1 MDHYLVFGHPVRH
14 SKSPFIHTLF
24 ARQTQQE
31 LEYGLAEPA
40 VDQFAAALHDFFVQ
54 GGKGC
59 NVTVPFKEQA
69 FALVNQLSPRAKRAG
84 AVNTIKLTDDGVLL
98 GDNTDGAGLVADLKS
113 HGVSLAGCRILL
125 LGAGGAARGALAP
138 LLAEQP
144 RELVIANRTHAR
156 AEQLA
161 AEFSDLGTVTAQTY
175 EQLSGSFD
183 LVINSTSA
191 SLQGELPPLSPALIH
206 ADIAIYDMMYGAT
219 DTPFIAWARQQ
230 GARHTMDGLGMLVE
244 QAAEAFTV
252 WRGIRPGTKQ
262 VLRELKRN
270 LGIL

>member
-1 MDHYLVFGHPVRH
+1 MDRYLVFGHPVRH

-24 ARQTQQE
+24 ARQTQQA

-40 VDQFAAALHDFFVQ
+40 VDAFAATLQGFFAD

-69 FALVNQLSPRAKRAG
+69 FTLVDRLSPRAQRAG
-84 AVNTIKLTDDGVLL
+84 AVNTIKLTDDGILL
-98 GDNTDGAGLVADLKS
+98 GDNTDGAGLVADLKA
-113 HGVSLAGCRILL
+113 HGVDLVASRVLL

-138 LLAEQP
+138 LLAERP
-144 RELVIANRTHAR
+144 SELVIANRTHAK

-161 AEFSDLGTVTAQTY
+161 AEFHDLGAVTAKPYADLQ
-175 EQLSGSFD
+175 GRFD
-183 LVINSTSA
+183 LIINSTSA
-191 SLQGELPPLSPALIH
+191 SLQGDLPPLAPALIH
-206 ADIAIYDMMYGAT
+206 HEIAIYDMMYGAT
-219 DTPFIAWARQQ
+219 DTPFIHWAKQH
-230 GARHTMDGLGMLVE
+230 GALQTMDGLGMLVE

>member
-1 MDHYLVFGHPVRH
+1 MDRYLVFGHPVRH

-40 VDQFAAALHDFFVQ
+40 VDEFATTLLAFFAQ

-69 FALVNQLSPRAKRAG
+69 FALVDSLSPRAKRAG

-113 HGVSLAGCRILL
+113 HGVTLAGSRILL

-138 LLAEQP
+138 LLAEHP
-144 RELVIANRTHAR
+144 TELVIANRTHAK
-156 AEQLA
+156 AQQLA
-161 AEFSDLGTVTAQTY
+161 AEFHDLGGVTALTY
-175 EQLSGSFD
+175 EQLGGTFD
-183 LVINSTSA
+183 LIINSTSA

-206 ADIAIYDMMYGAT
+206 ADIAIYDMMYGSM
-219 DTPFIAWARQQ
+219 DTPFISWAKQYGARQ
-230 GARHTMDGLGMLVE
+230 AMDGLGMLVE

-270 LGIL
+270 LGTL

>member
-1 MDHYLVFGHPVRH
+1 MDRYLVFGHPVRH

-24 ARQTQQE
+24 ARQTQQA

-40 VDQFAAALHDFFVQ
+40 VDGFAQALQTFFAE

-69 FALVNQLSPRAKRAG
+69 FALVDRLSPRAKRAG
-84 AVNTIKLTDDGVLL
+84 AVNTIKWTDDGVLL
-98 GDNTDGAGLVADLKS
+98 GDNTDGAGLVADLKA
-113 HGVSLAGCRILL
+113 HGVTLTGCRILL
-125 LGAGGAARGALAP
+125 LGAGGAARGSLAP
-138 LLAEQP
+138 LLAEEP
-144 RELVIANRTHAR
+144 SELVIANRTQAK

-161 AEFSDLGTVTAQTY
+161 AEFQDLGPVRAHGY
-175 EQLSGSFD
+175 EELQGSFD
-183 LVINSTSA
+183 LIINSTSA
-191 SLQGELPPLSPALIH
+191 SLQGDLPPLAPALIH
-206 ADIAIYDMMYGAT
+206 ADIAIYDMMYGAV
-219 DTPFIAWARQQ
+219 DTPFIQWAKRQ
-230 GARHTMDGLGMLVE
+230 GARQTMDGLGMLVE

>member
-1 MDHYLVFGHPVRH
+1 MDRYLVFGHPVRH

-24 ARQTQQE
+24 ARQTQQA
-31 LEYGLAEPA
+31 LEYGLSEPA
-40 VDQFAAALHDFFVQ
+40 VDDFALALRTFFAE

-69 FALVNQLSPRAKRAG
+69 FSLVDRLSPRARLAG

-98 GDNTDGAGLVADLKS
+98 GDNTDGAGLVADLRA
-113 HGVSLAGCRILL
+113 HGITLAGSRILL

-144 RELVIANRTHAR
+144 AELVIANRTHAK

-161 AEFSDLGTVTAQTY
+161 AEFHELGAVVAQRY
-175 EQLSGSFD
+175 EVLQGPFD
-183 LVINSTSA
+183 LIINSTSA
-191 SLQGELPPLSPALIH
+191 SLQGDLPPLESALIH

-219 DTPFIAWARQQ
+219 DTPFIHWAKQHGARQ
-230 GARHTMDGLGMLVE
+230 TMDGLGMLVE

>member
-1 MDHYLVFGHPVRH
+1 MDRYLVFGHPVRH

-24 ARQTQQE
+24 ARQTQQA
-31 LEYGLAEPA
+31 LEYGLSEPA
-40 VDQFAAALHDFFVQ
+40 VDDFAIVLRAFFAE

-69 FALVNQLSPRAKRAG
+69 FSLVDRLSPRARLAG

-98 GDNTDGAGLVADLKS
+98 GDNTDGAGLVADLKA
-113 HGVSLAGCRILL
+113 HGITLAGSRILL

-144 RELVIANRTHAR
+144 VELVIANRTHAK

-161 AEFSDLGTVTAQTY
+161 TEFHELGAVGSQRY
-175 EQLSGSFD
+175 EALQGPFD
-183 LVINSTSA
+183 LIINSTSA
-191 SLQGELPPLSPALIH
+191 SLQGDLPPLDPALIH
-206 ADIAIYDMMYGAT
+206 ADIAIYDMMYGAM
-219 DTPFIAWARQQ
+219 DTPFIHWAKQHGARQ
-230 GARHTMDGLGMLVE
+230 TMDGLGMLVE

>member
-1 MDHYLVFGHPVRH
+1 MDRYLVFGHPVRH

-40 VDQFAAALHDFFVQ
+40 VEEFATSLRAFFVQ

-69 FALVNQLSPRAKRAG
+69 FALVDQLSPRARRAG

-98 GDNTDGAGLVADLKS
+98 GDNTDGAGLVADLKA
-113 HGVSLAGCRILL
+113 HGVALAGSRILL

-144 RELVIANRTHAR
+144 EALVIANRTHAR
-156 AEQLA
+156 AELLA
-161 AEFSDLGTVTAQTY
+161 AEFRDLGAVSAQTY
-175 EQLSGSFD
+175 EQLGGHFD
-183 LVINSTSA
+183 LIINSTSA
-191 SLQGELPPLSPALIH
+191 SLQGELPPLPPALIH

-219 DTPFIAWARQQ
+219 DTPFIAWAKGQ
-230 GARHTMDGLGMLVE
+230 GARQTVDGLGMLVE

-270 LGIL
+270 LGTL

>member
-1 MDHYLVFGHPVRH
+1 MDRYLVFGHPVRH

-24 ARQTQQE
+24 ARQTQQA

-40 VDQFAAALHDFFVQ
+40 ITEFADAVRRFFAE

-69 FALVNQLSPRAKRAG
+69 FALVDQLSPRAKRAG

-98 GDNTDGAGLVADLKS
+98 GDNTDGAGLVADLKA
-113 HGVSLAGCRILL
+113 HGVILAGSRILL
-125 LGAGGAARGALAP
+125 LGAGGAARGAVAP
-138 LLAEQP
+138 LLAELP
-144 RELVIANRTHAR
+144 NELIIANRTHSK

-161 AEFSDLGTVTAQTY
+161 AEFHDLGSVTAQSY
-175 EQLSGSFD
+175 ELLAGPFD
-183 LVINSTSA
+183 LIINATSA
-191 SLQGELPPLSPALIH
+191 SLQGALPPLAPVLIH
-206 ADIAIYDMMYGAT
+206 SNIAIYDMMYGT
-219 DTPFIAWARQQ
+219 SDTAFIGWAKQQ
-230 GARHTMDGLGMLVE
+230 GARQTMDGLGMLVE

-270 LGIL
+270 LGAI

>member
-24 ARQTQQE
+24 ARQTQQT

-40 VDQFAAALHDFFVQ
+40 IDGFAAALQHFFAQ

-69 FALVNQLSPRAKRAG
+69 FTLVDQLSPRAKRAG

-98 GDNTDGAGLVADLKS
+98 GDNTDGAGLVADLTS
-113 HGVSLAGCRILL
+113 HGVTLTGQRILL

-144 RELVIANRTHAR
+144 TELVIANRTHSK

-161 AEFSDLGTVTAQTY
+161 AEFHDLGTVSACSY
-175 EQLSGSFD
+175 EQLTGTFD
-183 LVINSTSA
+183 LIINSTSA
-191 SLQGELPPLSPALIH
+191 SLQGELPPLAATLIH

-219 DTPFIAWARQQ
+219 DTAFIGWAKQH
-230 GARHTMDGLGMLVE
+230 GARRTMDGLGMLVE
-244 QAAEAFTV
+244 QAAEAFTI

-270 LGIL
+270 LGSI